1 MNIIKAKDNI
11 NSVNSDFSIGAKV
24 SLDKFIEYY
33 GFNSDHYGDIND
45 DGEVIDFIKPYKKN
59 IDKHMDSVLSYA
71 PIDYDKKNG
80 LLNTAI
86 GNMMA
91 DVTLNL
97 SNPIYKAR
105 TNKNIDFVLL
115 NHGGIRSMISKGDI
129 TLRTAYKVMPFENS
143 VVVCELNGED
153 VYELINY
160 LTLNK
165 KAHPIS
171 GINIVLDKNYNLMEA
186 KINGKRIEKNKIYSV
201 ATSDYLLNGGDK
213 MTFFSKSK
221 KNTTL
226 DYKIRNVLIDYFKEV
241 DTVAFKIDNRFVI
254 QN

>member
-1 MNIIKAKDNI
+1 MKQAIIILFLLFLTVENCEPKYILSGNKIEI
-11 NSVNSDFSIGAKV
+11 NK
-24 SLDKFIEYY
+24 
-33 GFNSDHYGDIND
+33 DIND

>member
-1 MNIIKAKDNI
+1 MKQAIIILFLLFLTVENCEPKYILSENKIEI
-11 NSVNSDFSIGAKV
+11 NK
-24 SLDKFIEYY
+24 
-33 GFNSDHYGDIND
+33 DIND

>member
-1 MNIIKAKDNI
+1 MKRAIITLLLLLFSIESCETECVLSGNKIEINNTIEKDNKIVAFI
-11 NSVNSDFSIGAKV
+11 N
-24 SLDKFIEYY
+24 
-33 GFNSDHYGDIND
+33 
-45 DGEVIDFIKPYKKN
+45 PYKN
-59 IDKHMDSVLSYA
+59 TVDKQMDSVLTYS
-71 PIDYDKKNG
+71 PVDYDKKNG
-80 LLNTAI
+80 VLNTAI

-91 DVTLNL
+91 DVILKL
-97 SNPIYKAR
+97 SNPVYKAR

-129 TLRTAYKVMPFENS
+129 TFRTAYKVMPFENS
-143 VVVCELNGED
+143 VVVCELKGRD
-153 VYELINY
+153 IYELINY
-160 LTLNK
+160 LTLTR

-171 GINIVLDKNYNLMEA
+171 GINIVLDKNYNLLDI
-186 KINGKRIEKNKIYSV
+186 KINGKKIDENKIYSV

-241 DTVAFKIDNRFVI
+241 DTVNFKIDNRFI
-254 QN
+254 IKN

>member
-1 MNIIKAKDNI
+1 MKQAIIILFLLFLTVENCEPKYILSENKIEI
-11 NSVNSDFSIGAKV
+11 NK
-24 SLDKFIEYY
+24 
-33 GFNSDHYGDIND
+33 DINN

>member
-1 MNIIKAKDNI
+1 MKRAIITLLLLFFSIESCETEYLLSGNKIEINNTIEKDNKIVAFI
-11 NSVNSDFSIGAKV
+11 N
-24 SLDKFIEYY
+24 
-33 GFNSDHYGDIND
+33 
-45 DGEVIDFIKPYKKN
+45 PYKN
-59 IDKHMDSVLSYA
+59 TVDKQMDSVLTYS
-71 PIDYDKKNG
+71 PVDYDKKNG
-80 LLNTAI
+80 VLNTAI

-91 DVTLNL
+91 DVILKL
-97 SNPIYKAR
+97 SNPVYRAR

-115 NHGGIRSMISKGDI
+115 NHGGIRSIISKGNI
-129 TLRTAYKVMPFENS
+129 TFRTAYKVMPFENS
-143 VVVCELNGED
+143 VVVCELKGRD

-160 LTLNK
+160 LTLNR

-171 GINIVLDKNYNLMEA
+171 GINIVLDKNYNLLDA
-186 KINGKRIEKNKIYSV
+186 KINGKKIDENKIYSV

-241 DTVAFKIDNRFVI
+241 DTVNFKIDNRFI
-254 QN
+254 IKN

>member
-1 MNIIKAKDNI
+1 MSRGIITLFLLF
-11 NSVNSDFSIGAKV
+11 FSIESCENKHILSGNK
-24 SLDKFIEYY
+24 IE
-33 GFNSDHYGDIND
+33 INNAIEND
-45 DGEVIDFIKPYKKN
+45 NNIVDFIIPYKNKV
-59 IDKHMDSVLSYA
+59 DKQMDSVLAYS
-71 PIDYDKKNG
+71 PVDYDKQNG

-91 DVTLNL
+91 DVTLKL
-97 SNPIYKAR
+97 SNPVYKAR
-105 TNKNIDFVLL
+105 TNKNIDFILL

-129 TLRTAYKVMPFENS
+129 TFRTAYKVMPFENS
-143 VVVCELNGED
+143 VVVCELKGRD

-160 LTLNK
+160 LTLTK

-171 GINIVLDKNYNLMEA
+171 GINIMLDKNYNLLDA
-186 KINGKRIEKNKIYSV
+186 KINGKKIDENEIYSV

-241 DTVAFKIDNRFVI
+241 DTVNFKIDNRFI
-254 QN
+254 IKN

>member
-1 MNIIKAKDNI
+1 MKQAVIIIFLLFLSLESCEPKYILSGNKIEI
-11 NSVNSDFSIGAKV
+11 NK
-24 SLDKFIEYY
+24 
-33 GFNSDHYGDIND
+33 DIND

-213 MTFFSKSK
+213 MTFFRKSK

>member
-1 MNIIKAKDNI
+1 MGRVIITLFLLFFSIESCETKYILSGNKIEINNIIENDNEI
-11 NSVNSDFSIGAKV
+11 
-24 SLDKFIEYY
+24 
-33 GFNSDHYGDIND
+33 
-45 DGEVIDFIKPYKKN
+45 IDFITPYKNKV
-59 IDKHMDSVLSYA
+59 DKQMDSVLAYS
-71 PIDYDKKNG
+71 PVDYDKKNG

-97 SNPIYKAR
+97 SNPVYKAR

-129 TLRTAYKVMPFENS
+129 TFRTAYKIMPFENS
-143 VVVCELNGED
+143 VVVCELKGRD

-160 LTLNK
+160 LTLSK

-171 GINIVLDKNYNLMEA
+171 GINIVLDKNYNLLDV
-186 KINGKRIEKNKIYSV
+186 KINDKNIDENEIYAV

-241 DTVAFKIDNRFVI
+241 DTVNFKIDNRFI
-254 QN
+254 IKN

>member
-1 MNIIKAKDNI
+1 MKQAIIILFLLFLTVENCEPKYILSGNKIEI
-11 NSVNSDFSIGAKV
+11 NK
-24 SLDKFIEYY
+24 
-33 GFNSDHYGDIND
+33 DIND

-171 GINIVLDKNYNLMEA
+171 GINIVLDKNYNLIEA

>member
-1 MNIIKAKDNI
+1 MGRVIITLFLLF
-11 NSVNSDFSIGAKV
+11 FSIESCETKYILSGNK
-24 SLDKFIEYY
+24 IE
-33 GFNSDHYGDIND
+33 INNTIEND
-45 DGEVIDFIKPYKKN
+45 NEIIDFITPYKNKV
-59 IDKHMDSVLSYA
+59 DKQMDSILAYSPV
-71 PIDYDKKNG
+71 DYDKKNG

-97 SNPIYKAR
+97 SNPVYKAR

-129 TLRTAYKVMPFENS
+129 TFRTAYKVMPFENS
-143 VVVCELNGED
+143 VVVCELKGRD

-160 LTLNK
+160 LTLSK

-171 GINIVLDKNYNLMEA
+171 GINIVLDKNYNLLDA
-186 KINGKRIEKNKIYSV
+186 KINDKNIDENEIYAV

-241 DTVAFKIDNRFVI
+241 DTVNFKIDNRFI
-254 QN
+254 IKN

>member
-1 MNIIKAKDNI
+1 MSRGIITLFLLF
-11 NSVNSDFSIGAKV
+11 FSIESCEIKHIL
-24 SLDKFIEYY
+24 SENKIE
-33 GFNSDHYGDIND
+33 INNTIEND
-45 DGEVIDFIKPYKKN
+45 NNIVDFIAPYKNKV
-59 IDKHMDSVLSYA
+59 DKQMDSILAYSPV
-71 PIDYDKKNG
+71 DYDKKNG

-97 SNPIYKAR
+97 SNPVYKAR

-129 TLRTAYKVMPFENS
+129 TFRTAYKIMPFENS
-143 VVVCELNGED
+143 VVVCELKGRD

-160 LTLNK
+160 LTLSK

-171 GINIVLDKNYNLMEA
+171 GINIVLDKNYNLLDA
-186 KINGKRIEKNKIYSV
+186 KINGKKIDENEIYAV

-221 KNTTL
+221 KNTIL

-241 DTVAFKIDNRFVI
+241 DTVNFKIDNRFI
-254 QN
+254 IKN

>member
-1 MNIIKAKDNI
+1 MKQAIIILFLLFLTVENCEPKYILSGNKIEI
-11 NSVNSDFSIGAKV
+11 NK
-24 SLDKFIEYY
+24 
-33 GFNSDHYGDIND
+33 DIND

-71 PIDYDKKNG
+71 PTDYDKKNG